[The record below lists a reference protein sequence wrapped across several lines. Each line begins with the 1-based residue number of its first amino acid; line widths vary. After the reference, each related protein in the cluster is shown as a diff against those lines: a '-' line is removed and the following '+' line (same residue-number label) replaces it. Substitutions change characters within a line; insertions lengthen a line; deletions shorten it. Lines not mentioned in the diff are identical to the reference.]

1 MPGFLRVKRSRIR
14 EGLRWLKKNNPL
26 WGNIVI
32 SEERLAL
39 YPNEE
44 AVPEEIMIIVKYSN
58 DVEGVDA
65 ERAGYVVDDDDD
77 NTGKE
82 ANF

>member
-1 MPGFLRVKRSRIR
+1 M
-14 EGLRWLKKNNPL
+14 
-26 WGNIVI
+26 
-32 SEERLAL
+32 

-44 AVPEEIMIIVKYSN
+44 AVPEEIMIIVKCSN